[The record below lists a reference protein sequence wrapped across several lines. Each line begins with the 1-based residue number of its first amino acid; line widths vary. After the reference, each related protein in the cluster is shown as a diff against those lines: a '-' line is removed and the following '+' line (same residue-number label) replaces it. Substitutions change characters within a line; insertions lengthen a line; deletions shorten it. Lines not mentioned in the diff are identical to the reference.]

1 MGTVRTAAILFGC
14 LFGASIVASALE
26 ISATNAECHG
36 GAPLRSAPPPCCYD
50 PPPVTGYLYD
60 PPPCCVYVY
69 MHFTYD
75 EFVETLLSGR
85 IALLAKIGRRKAA
98 LFRFLSVECEPAV
111 RRHCKMSKLHV
122 GT

>member
-1 MGTVRTAAILFGC
+1 MRSVTV
-14 LFGASIVASALE
+14 V
-26 ISATNAECHG
+26 H
-36 GAPLRSAPPPCCYD
+36 
-50 PPPVTGYLYD
+50 LYD

-111 RRHCKMSKLHV
+111 RRHCKCQKYMYVVFVKKKARMLSV
-122 GT
+122 T

>member
-1 MGTVRTAAILFGC
+1 MRSVTV
-14 LFGASIVASALE
+14 V
-26 ISATNAECHG
+26 H
-36 GAPLRSAPPPCCYD
+36 
-50 PPPVTGYLYD
+50 LYD

-122 GT
+122 RSVCKTESADALCDVT